1 VAKKPRHKSKA
12 QEGDARAMGST
23 LKAGKSALYAHTG
36 GRAAEI
42 TFTALFAAIGAIT
55 VIPFL
60 WMLSVSLKTPMELMT
75 APERFL
81 PEGFNLANFRT
92 VLTPRHGFLRMYL
105 NSVKITGINV
115 AGSVLTSMLAGYAF
129 ARLRFKGRDAIFLIY
144 LATLMIPPQITMIP
158 RYILFDRMGII
169 DTHLSLVLTGIFSV
183 IGVFMMRQYFMQ
195 LPGELGE
202 AAAIDGAGMY
212 RTFFQIYAPLA
223 QPAIV
228 TVIIINFTWQWNDYE
243 NPLIF
248 LRRQGL
254 FTIPLGLV
262 SFVDANETH
271 MELTAAAAV
280 MASFPMLA
288 LFAAAQKYFVDGL
301 VAGAVKG

>member
-1 VAKKPRHKSKA
+1 MRAS
-12 QEGDARAMGST
+12 DAALGGMGGGT
-23 LKAGKSALYAHTG
+23 VGGHAR

-42 TFTALFAAIGAIT
+42 AFTALFAAIGAAT
-55 VIPFL
+55 VLPFF
-60 WMLSVSLKTPMELMT
+60 WMLSVSFKTPMEIMS
-75 APERFL
+75 APEKLL
-81 PEGFNLANFRT
+81 PAGFYLGNFGT
-92 VLTPRHGFLRMYL
+92 VLSPRYGFLRMYL
-105 NSVKITGINV
+105 NSAKITGINV
-115 AGSVLTSMLAGYAF
+115 AGSALTSMLAGYAF

-158 RYILFDRMGII
+158 RYILFDRIGLI
-169 DTHLSLVLTGIFSV
+169 DTHLSLILTGMFSV

-223 QPAIV
+223 KPAIV

-248 LRRQGL
+248 LRRQSL

-262 SFVDANETH
+262 AFVDANETH

-280 MASFPMLA
+280 LGSFPMLA
-288 LFAAAQKYFVDGL
+288 LFVAAQKYFVNGL